1 MPRVMR
7 TMLVWVSNKDY
18 SASNA
23 GTREKKR
30 TTATLNLIKLI
41 QVTGLSRV
49 APFHTEVNQ
58 MKATF
63 GDGL

>member
-1 MPRVMR
+1 MPVQER
-7 TMLVWVSNKDY
+7 
-18 SASNA
+18 
-23 GTREKKR
+23 KKR